1 MRMHISNRKAV
12 ATSQERSKLRKPAF
26 CQRLW
31 NEQQAASIPLAVY
44 NRKVMKVEIQAPMKQ
59 MGYDRAIVVFSPE
72 GRMYQVEY
80 ARKAVEKATTAVGV
94 VFASGVVLVA
104 ARTLQR
110 LLVPESVEKI
120 SKLDEHIGSASAG
133 ILADSRVLVDYARVR
148 CQVNRL
154 TYNEP
159 IEISALVKDVSD
171 RKQRFTQIG
180 GIRPFG
186 VSLLVGGANDAP
198 HLFETDPSGT
208 LREWKAQ
215 AIGRGAKEAKKVLVE
230 EFKDGMAK
238 DKAID
243 LALKALKTGEKKI
256 AARAVEI
263 GIVEAG
269 KFRLLERADV
279 KELVK
284 KFV

>member
-1 MRMHISNRKAV
+1 VVR
-12 ATSQERSKLRKPAF
+12 
-26 CQRLW
+26 
-31 NEQQAASIPLAVY
+31 
-44 NRKVMKVEIQAPMKQ
+44 VEIQAPMKQ

-80 ARKAVEKATTAVGV
+80 ARKAVEKATTAIGI
-94 VFASGVVLVA
+94 VFANGVILVA

-120 SKLDEHIGSASAG
+120 SKMDDHIGAASAG
-133 ILADSRVLVDYARVR
+133 ILADSRVLIDYARVR
-148 CQVNRL
+148 CQINRV

-159 IEISALVKDVSD
+159 IEMNALVKDISD

-186 VSLLVGGANDAP
+186 VSLLICGMNETP

-208 LREWKAQ
+208 LREWKAH
-215 AIGRGAKEAKKVLVE
+215 AIGRGSKESKKVLIE
-230 EFKDGMAK
+230 EFKDNMTK
-238 DKAID
+238 EKAID
-243 LALKALKTGEKKI
+243 LALKALKAGEKKL
-256 AARAVEI
+256 ASRAVEI
-263 GIVEAG
+263 GAVENGA
-269 KFRLLERADV
+269 FRLFGRNEV
-279 KELVK
+279 KDLVK